1 MLNKLKISSIK
12 DNYLNLS
19 IAKKIVSYFSIVFV
33 VSILSITIIYEKVNT
48 KYTLEKLEK
57 SSLEVLE
64 SAKSNINIIVENVN
78 NVSKMIIS
86 SENIQSI
93 LKNKESRDNTLK
105 NDINNY
111 LIQFTNFQ
119 SNISSIYI
127 LDYEDNMY
135 YSENYLYKKLNLN
148 DVKKA
153 EWYEELLKKNGEYVL
168 KYNGGGLI
176 DDKDR
181 NYVSFI
187 RLINDINTQETIAV
201 MIINIDEEVFFDF
214 GTKLEDKYST
224 KILIRDNENTFI
236 TKASNN
242 NILDNLE
249 NEINYCIENG
259 TINKKINKKN
269 YILSS
274 ISVEG
279 INWDIVSISAYSKL
293 LEQNEYVK
301 YIILYFILVNFI
313 LIVIGAMVISKII
326 TGPINKL
333 CESMNEVGD
342 GKFNIVNIKTYDDE
356 IGQMKNRYNC
366 LVVEIQNLMETIK
379 ENEEKKRQI
388 ELDLLMSQIKPHFL
402 YNTLDSINSL
412 ALSGENKRIYKM
424 IKSLGKFYRVSLNK
438 GSNIITIK
446 QEIDTIKNY
455 LIIQEMRYS
464 GTLDVEY
471 NLEELC
477 NEYKI
482 IKLVLQPLVEN
493 SIYHGIRNKEGK
505 GKIIIS
511 TYQNEESVFLS
522 VEDNGLGIDKD
533 KIEGIYNNEGIGVG
547 LRATKERLRIFY
559 GEKFKF
565 IIESELNIGT
575 KIIIQIPKEKLI

>member
-33 VSILSITIIYEKVNT
+33 VSILSITIIYEKINT

>member
-33 VSILSITIIYEKVNT
+33 VSILSITIIYEKINT

-176 DDKDR
+176 NDKDR